1 LIVWDKRGTGLSDP
15 VTRPPPLDEQMD
27 DLRAV
32 LDGAEVDCAA
42 LLGMTE
48 GGPLSIM
55 FAATFPERVQSLVLC
70 GATPRPSQ

>member
-1 LIVWDKRGTGLSDP
+1 MTCAP
-15 VTRPPPLDEQMD
+15 
-27 DLRAV
+27 V